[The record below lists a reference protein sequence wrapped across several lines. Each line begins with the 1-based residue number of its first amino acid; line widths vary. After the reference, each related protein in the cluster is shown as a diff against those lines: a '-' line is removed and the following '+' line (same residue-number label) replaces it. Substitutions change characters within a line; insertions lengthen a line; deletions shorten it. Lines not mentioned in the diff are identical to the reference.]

1 MMKKTDLCRS
11 LCIFLLLVFLLGI
24 HEGRI
29 ALWKDGDSTPW
40 RVFPYPVA
48 ALPLQTQQQLQKGMR
63 VDTMEDLDRLLEN
76 LLS

>member
-11 LCIFLLLVFLLGI
+11 LCLFLLLGFLLGI

-29 ALWKDGDSTPW
+29 ALWKDGDSNPW
-40 RVFPYPVA
+40 RVFPYPA
-48 ALPLQTQQQLQKGMR
+48 AVLPTQTQQQLQKGIR